1 MQQPQISGGHHLMK
15 GFQQV
20 NILCNQRLMRS
31 GKQPH
36 TFANRDRRQRRPQ
49 DADFGIAPSEE
60 WRLMS
65 AVRRE
70 INPNI
75 RRWGLGWVRRG
86 RPQAAVCGITISPLK
101 STLIKNTWHNIS
113 SRRTYY
119 LLPEKISVI
128 LGNNLRQTA

>member
-1 MQQPQISGGHHLMK
+1 MK

-31 GKQPH
+31 GKQPL

-65 AVRRE
+65 
-70 INPNI
+70 P
-75 RRWGLGWVRRG
+75 LGRN
-86 RPQAAVCGITISPLK
+86 QSEHSPLGVRLGEAGA
-101 STLIKNTWHNIS
+101 SAGRRLWNNNFS
-113 SRRTYY
+113 SKIYSDQKYVAQHLVTTY
-119 LLPEKISVI
+119 LLFV
-128 LGNNLRQTA
+128 T